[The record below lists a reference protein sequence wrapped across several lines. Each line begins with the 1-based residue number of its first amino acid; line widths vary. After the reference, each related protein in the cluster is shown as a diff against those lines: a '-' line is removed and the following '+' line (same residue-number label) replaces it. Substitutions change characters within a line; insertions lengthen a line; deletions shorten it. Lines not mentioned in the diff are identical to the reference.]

1 MENLNLEKLKESAA
15 KYTAGIKNELKV
27 NFIKDISRSI
37 IENIYSEEND
47 PDRYYAKDG
56 AADAVGEILYK
67 YFPSLPLEPEDS
79 DRLLMGLM
87 LTYEEEF
94 KLIGI
99 SFTLDKDGTT
109 LKYCGKEVF

>member
-1 MENLNLEKLKESAA
+1 METLNLGELKEFTA
-15 KYTAGIKNELKV
+15 KYTAELTNEYKI

-56 AADAVGEILYK
+56 AADAVSEILYK
-67 YFPSLPLEPEDS
+67 YFPSLPLKPEDS
-79 DRLLMGLM
+79 DGLLMGLM

-99 SFTLDKDGTT
+99 SFTLNEVGTT
-109 LKYCGKEVF
+109 RKYCGKEIL